1 MVISIMLNSYKTKLV
16 IIKRVIKESSDVKR
30 FVLEFE
36 NKVDQENFDFIPGQF
51 IKVSV
56 PGLCDAPFTFGTSPK
71 NKENFEIAVR
81 GVGNLTNFLNRMQVG
96 QKLGIR
102 GPYGNGFP
110 MDIIKK
116 RNVLIVSGGCG
127 FVPFKSIIEDY
138 LIDKKNYQS
147 KFQIFYGARSFDDLL
162 FRDDFE
168 KWENNEI
175 ELKLMV
181 DKGGDA
187 MCKDS
192 KYKCNVGLVTDLI
205 KNEKLV
211 EKPVVLVC
219 GPPIMVKFVVMELD
233 KLSIPH
239 SDIFVSLERRMECG
253 VGICEHCA
261 IGPYYVCKDGPVF
274 SWDKIEW
281 IPGVV

>member
-1 MVISIMLNSYKTKLV
+1 MLNPYQTKLV
-16 IIKRVIKESSDVKR
+16 VIKRVIKESSDVKR

-36 NKVDQENFDFIPGQF
+36 NNVDKENFNFIPGQF
-51 IKVSV
+51 IKVSI
-56 PGLCDAPFTFGTSPK
+56 PGLGDAPFSFGTSPRI
-71 NKENFEIAVR
+71 KENFEIAVR
-81 GVGNLTNFLNRMQVG
+81 GVGNLTNFLNRMQIG
-96 QKLGIR
+96 QRLGVR

-110 MDIIKK
+110 IDLIKK

-127 FVPFKSIIEDY
+127 FVPFKSIIDDY
-138 LIDKKNYQS
+138 LIDNKNYKS

-162 FRDDFE
+162 FRNDFE
-168 KWENNEI
+168 KWENNGI
-175 ELKLMV
+175 DLKLMV
-181 DKGGDA
+181 DNGDS

-192 KYKCNVGLVTDLI
+192 QYKCNVGLVTELI
-205 KNEKLV
+205 KNEDLV

-219 GPPIMVKFVVMELD
+219 GPPIMVKFVILELD

-253 VGICEHCA
+253 IGVCEHCA

-281 IPGVV
+281 IPNII